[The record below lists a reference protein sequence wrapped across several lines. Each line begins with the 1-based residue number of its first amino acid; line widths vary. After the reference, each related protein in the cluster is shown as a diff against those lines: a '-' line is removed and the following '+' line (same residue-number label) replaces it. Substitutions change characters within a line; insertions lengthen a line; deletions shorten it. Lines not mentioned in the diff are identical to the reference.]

1 MTDKLLKGYWRKI
14 RCDWRCCIGQIL
26 KECQTTP
33 PVIKEIP
40 EEQNQG
46 TVKLSSVQVSDAHLA
61 LFWAITLPKFEKG
74 FERNTPTLVKAKK
87 VTLEQLELTQGNI
100 DYSFL

>member
-1 MTDKLLKGYWRKI
+1 MYFSRSLVAQICLDGQIIKRLLKI

-33 PVIKEIP
+33 PVIKEISD
-40 EEQNQG
+40 EQNQG

-61 LFWAITLPKFEKG
+61 LF
-74 FERNTPTLVKAKK
+74 
-87 VTLEQLELTQGNI
+87 
-100 DYSFL
+100 